1 MQTLTEMDEQS
12 TAIINQLENYAS
24 FFKTWAFDRY
34 VRLPHKIIGLFTGN
48 QSMKTASTAYQY
60 VMRIFG
66 THPVPKRNVL
76 YLECSERAKLAGK
89 TYDLIEWREALM
101 QYLAKHKSKD
111 SATWRAD
118 MYPKDMRCPECGS
131 KIIIHKRKS
140 RIFRFASQTLPT
152 EKEELGGD
160 TAQSAEIN
168 NTQYPEFKKWL
179 PKFLIKKDITVRNPA
194 IIIHDP
200 LAGKWFGDQQ
210 HKGAD
215 IVVEFQSYVQ
225 AVQAGAGVQRMSC
238 WCDEEPP
245 FDFFEEQFPRLLVE
259 DGDIIVSVTPAN
271 GMTWTYDDIFERAS
285 LYIRTP
291 TICEYYLKE
300 EGLVVTPYELTE
312 SDKDIAVIQAA
323 TDDNP
328 TLSPDI
334 IEESYKNTPDP
345 DGTIVATRRYGIFK
359 QATGRIF
366 KNFHFNTHAIALDK
380 YGITQEGMEDWVHGR
395 SFDFHT
401 ANPHAIVWVSLSP
414 RNEAFVYHEWNP
426 SPSTWV
432 TSKLCEEIG
441 NRSGFKRFA
450 CNLIDPLANTV
461 NSNTGKTTIE
471 EMNKHFHTLKME
483 GKCGGGYWEPFA
495 TRGEVGRDAIKERLQ
510 NSLKCVTPFNNV
522 YYEEGVEKFYPTIWI
537 AHECQHTCNSLRH
550 WRLETWVSNKQLT
563 IKDKKENPAQ
573 KWSHFCTAL
582 EGLFK
587 DVRFKP
593 RRQRDY
599 QKREY
604 KRFQGGR

>member
-1 MQTLTEMDEQS
+1 MEELQTSYL
-12 TAIINQLENYAS
+12 NQMENFAS
-24 FFKTWAFDRY
+24 FHKTWAFERY
-34 VRLPHKIIGLFTGN
+34 VRLPHKVIGLFTGN
-48 QSMKTASTAYQY
+48 QSMKTASTAYQF

-76 YLECSERAKLAGK
+76 YLECSQRAKLSTK
-89 TYDLIEWREALM
+89 TYDVVEFREAVR
-101 QYLAKHKSKD
+101 QYLEKHKTKD
-111 SATWRAD
+111 SATWRVD
-118 MYPKDMRCPECGS
+118 DYPSAMVCPECEA
-131 KIIIHKRKS
+131 KIIIHRRKS
-140 RIFRFASQTLPT
+140 RIFRFASQTLPS
-152 EKEELGGD
+152 EKEDLGGD

-179 PKFLIKKDITVRNPA
+179 PKFLIKKDITIRNPA
-194 IIIHDP
+194 IIINDP
-200 LAGKWFGDQQ
+200 LAGMRFGDLLW
-210 HKGAD
+210 KGSD

-225 AVQAGAGVQRMSC
+225 AVQAGAGVQRMAC

-271 GMTWTYDDIFERAS
+271 GMTWTYDDIFEKAA
-285 LYIRTP
+285 LYIRTK
-291 TICEYYLKE
+291 TICEYYERE
-300 EGLVVTPYELTE
+300 EGRPCEQYEVTE

-328 TLSPDI
+328 TLDPDT
-334 IEESYKNTPDP
+334 IEESYRNTPDP

-366 KNFHFNTHAIALDK
+366 KDFRFKTHAINFET
-380 YGITQEGMEDWVHGR
+380 YGLTREGMVEWTKGR
-395 SFDFHT
+395 SFDFHP
-401 ANPHAIVWVSLSP
+401 ANPHAIVWVALSP
-414 RNEAFVYHEWNP
+414 TNEAFVYDEWNP

-432 TSKLCEEIG
+432 TNRLCEEIG
-441 NRSGFKRFA
+441 TRSGFDKFV

-461 NSNTGKTTIE
+461 NTNTGKTTVE
-471 EMNKHFHTLKME
+471 EMNRKFHEMKMQ
-483 GKCGGGYWEPFA
+483 GKCAGAYWEPFA
-495 TRGEVGRDAIKERLQ
+495 TKGEVGRDQIKERLQ
-510 NSLKCVTPFNNV
+510 NSLKCEKPFNNV
-522 YYEEGVEKFYPTIWI
+522 YIEDGVEKFYPTLWI
-537 AHECQHTCNSLRH
+537 ERSLQHTMNSLRH

-563 IKDKKENPAQ
+563 TKDKKETPSE

-593 RRQRDY
+593 KRKRTYRKHTYRRF
-599 QKREY
+599 K
-604 KRFQGGR
+604 GRR

>member
-1 MQTLTEMDEQS
+1 MKEDS
-12 TAIINQLENYAS
+12 TATIINAMENYAS
-24 FFKTWAFDRY
+24 FYKTWAFDRY

-66 THPVPKRNVL
+66 THPVPKRNVV
-76 YLECSERAKLAGK
+76 YLECNERANLARK
-89 TYDLIEWREALM
+89 TYDPIEYRETLRE
-101 QYLAKHKSKD
+101 YLVLHKSKD

-118 MYPKDMRCPECGS
+118 LYPADMRCPECGA
-131 KIIIHKRKS
+131 KIIVHKRKS
-140 RIFRFASQTLPT
+140 RIFRFASQTLPS
-152 EKEELGGD
+152 EKEDLGGD
-160 TAQSAEIN
+160 TSQSAEIN

-194 IIIHDP
+194 IIISDP

-210 HKGAD
+210 HLGSD

-271 GMTWTYDDIFERAS
+271 GMTWTFDDIFEKAA

-291 TICEYYLKE
+291 TICEYYVKE
-300 EGLVVTPYELTE
+300 EGWNECKPYEVTD

-328 TLSPDI
+328 TLSPDV
-334 IEESYKNTPDP
+334 IEESYRNTPDP

-366 KNFHFNTHAIALDK
+366 KDFRHNLHVIDLNK
-380 YGITQEGMEDWVHGR
+380 YGITPEGLSEWVLGR
-395 SFDFHT
+395 SFDFHP
-401 ANPHAIVWVSLSP
+401 ANPHAIVWVALSP
-414 RNEAFVYHEWNP
+414 TNEAFVYGEWNP

-432 TSKLCEEIG
+432 TSRLCEEIG
-441 NRSGFKRFA
+441 MRSGFDKFV
-450 CNLIDPLANTV
+450 CNLIDPLANTI
-461 NSNTGKTTIE
+461 NTNTGRTTIE
-471 EMNKHFHTLKME
+471 EMNKHFHLMKMQ
-483 GKCGGGYWEPFA
+483 GKCAGGYWEVFA
-495 TRGEVGRDAIKERLQ
+495 TKGEVGRDAIKERLQ
-510 NSLKCVTPFNNV
+510 NSVKCLTPFNNM
-522 YYEEGVEKFYPTIWI
+522 YIENGVEMFYPTIWLSR
-537 AHECQHTCNSLRH
+537 ECQLTGNSLRH
-550 WRLETWVSNKQLT
+550 WRLETWVSNKQMT
-563 IKDKKENPAQ
+563 TKDKKETPSQ

-587 DVRFKP
+587 DSRFKP
-593 RRQRDY
+593 RRERTY
-599 QKREY
+599 QKRSQS
-604 KRFQGGR
+604 RFQGRR

>member
-1 MQTLTEMDEQS
+1 MENQAAD
-12 TAIINQLENYAS
+12 IINQMANYGS
-24 FFKTWAFDRY
+24 FHKTWAFERY
-34 VRLPHKIIGLFTGN
+34 VRLNYKIIGLFTGN

-66 THPVPKRNVL
+66 THPVAKRNVL
-76 YLECSERAKLAGK
+76 YLECQGRAKLAQF
-89 TYDLIEWREALM
+89 TYDPIEYRSVLKGF
-101 QYLAKHKSKD
+101 LDVHKSKD
-111 SATWRAD
+111 SATWRVD
-118 MYPKDMRCPECGS
+118 KYPKEMVCPECGD
-131 KIIIHKRKS
+131 KIVLHKRKS

-152 EKEELGGD
+152 EKEDLGGD

-194 IIIHDP
+194 IIINDP

-210 HKGAD
+210 HLGAD

-271 GMTWTYDDIFERAS
+271 GMTWTYDDIFEKAA

-291 TICEYYLKE
+291 VICEYYIRD
-300 EGLVVTPYELTE
+300 EGWDECSTYEVTD

-328 TLSPDI
+328 TLSPDV
-334 IEESYKNTPDP
+334 IEDSYKNTPDP

-366 KNFHFNTHAIALDK
+366 KDFRYNLHVIDLNK
-380 YGITQEGMEDWVHGR
+380 YGITPETLTEWIKGR
-395 SFDFHT
+395 SFDFHP
-401 ANPHAIVWVSLSP
+401 ANPHAIVWVAISP
-414 RNEAFVYHEWNP
+414 TNEAFVYGEWNP

-432 TSKLCEEIG
+432 TSRLCEELG
-441 NRSGFKRFA
+441 LRSGFDKFV

-461 NSNTGKTTIE
+461 NTNTGLKTIE
-471 EMNKHFHTLKME
+471 EMNDCFRKLKMR
-483 GKCGGGYWEPFA
+483 GICGGAYWEPFA
-495 TRGEVGRDAIKERLQ
+495 TKGEVGRDKIKERLQ
-510 NSLKCVTPFNNV
+510 NAVKCKTPFNNA
-522 YYEEGVEKFYPTIWI
+522 YIQDGIEMFHPTIWI
-537 AHECQHTCNSLRH
+537 DRSCQFTANSMRH

-563 IKDKKENPAQ
+563 VKDKKETPAQ

-587 DVRFKP
+587 DPRFKAK
-593 RRQRDY
+593 RKRTY
-599 QKREY
+599 QKHQYR
-604 KRFQGGR
+604 KFQGGR